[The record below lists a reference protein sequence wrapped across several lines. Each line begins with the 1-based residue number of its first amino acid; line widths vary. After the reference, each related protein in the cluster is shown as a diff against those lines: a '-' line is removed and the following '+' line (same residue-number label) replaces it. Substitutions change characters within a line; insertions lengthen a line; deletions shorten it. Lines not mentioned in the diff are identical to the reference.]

1 MIIYICLYY
10 RLKSK
15 IKNLIPTVDIIKDD
29 LPQSTKNNKETQTLT
44 ETIILNETTLNE
56 TNFNEETF
64 NETIDQPR
72 FSNEDFAIQKG
83 KPKR

>member
-29 LPQSTKNNKETQTLT
+29 LPQSTTTNKETQTLT
-44 ETIILNETTLNE
+44 EKIILNE

-83 KPKR
+83 KPKP

>member
-29 LPQSTKNNKETQTLT
+29 LPQSTKTNKETQTIT

-56 TNFNEETF
+56 TNFNVETF
-64 NETIDQPR
+64 NQTIDQPR